1 MVKLTTTICQYIISE
16 FKPSLSYTRHTVSTN
31 KIKLEA
37 SFHREKAR
45 QNRYMMSTLLAVGVW
60 ISITYSPFILSRY
73 SFNSNHVGLAVRIS
87 SSLALTLLWMLAQ
100 VKFTFLVALC
110 MHHNYD
116 LHSFL
121 LFSSL

>member
-45 QNRYMMSTLLAVGVW
+45 QNRYIMSTLLAVGV
-60 ISITYSPFILSRY
+60 SGFQ
-73 SFNSNHVGLAVRIS
+73 
-87 SSLALTLLWMLAQ
+87 LL
-100 VKFTFLVALC
+100 
-110 MHHNYD
+110 MH
-116 LHSFL
+116 L
-121 LFSSL
+121 LFYRVTVSTVTMWALRSEFPQVLL